1 MIKDINFC
9 TTDTTAIRDSI
20 IEIYQ
25 AISGRSLGLADPIR
39 LFLYS
44 VADIIVQQRVIIN
57 NGLKQNLL
65 YYATGDN
72 LDHLGYLVDT
82 DRLEASKAVTT
93 LKITLSAPIN
103 KNVIIPAGTR
113 VSTSDNYV
121 FATDRDIVIT
131 PGNTEGFVD
140 ATAAEAGEKYNDYV
154 TGMICRIIDP
164 IAYVDSIVNIT
175 KSEGGADEES
185 DEAYRNR
192 IHEAPESFSN
202 AGSSGAYRYYAMTA
216 NPLIADVSVTSP
228 SPGEVLI
235 QPLLSSGEL
244 PDEEILQ
251 EVKNVLTDSKV
262 RPLTDKVIVKAPDI
276 KKYNLDLTYY
286 ISRSDSVNASEICTQ
301 IEQAINDY
309 VSWQKGKLGRD
320 INPTEIYYRIRDAGA
335 KYADIRSPAGRI
347 IVADNEM
354 AVAET
359 ISVAYGGLEDD

>member
-1 MIKDINFC
+1 MLEDINFC
-9 TTDTTAIRDSI
+9 TTDTVSIRDNI
-20 IEIYQ
+20 IEAYH
-25 AISGRSLGLADPIR
+25 AVSGRSLGLADPIR

-44 VADIIVQQRVIIN
+44 VADIIAQQRVIIN

-65 YYATGDN
+65 YYATKDN

-82 DRLEASKAVTT
+82 TRLEATKAVTT
-93 LKITLSAPIN
+93 LKVTLSAVIN

-113 VSTSDNYV
+113 VSTTDNYV

-131 PGNTEGFVD
+131 SGNVEGFAD
-140 ATAAEAGEKYNDYV
+140 ATAVEAGEAYNGYV
-154 TGMICRIIDP
+154 AGMICHIIDP
-164 IAYVDSIVNIT
+164 IAYVETIVNTT
-175 KSEGGADEES
+175 KSEGGADKES
-185 DEAYRNR
+185 DEAYRKR

-216 NPLIADVSVTSP
+216 NPLIADVAVTSP

-262 RPLTDKVIVKAPDI
+262 RPLTDKVIVQAPDV
-276 KKYNLDLTYY
+276 KRYNIDLTYY
-286 ISRSDSVNASEICTQ
+286 VSQSYSINTTEICTQ
-301 IEQAINDY
+301 VEQAINNY
-309 VSWQKGKLGRD
+309 ISWQKEKLGRD
-320 INPTEIYYRIRDAGA
+320 INPTELYYRIRDAGA
-335 KYADIRSPAGRI
+335 KYADIRSPSGRI

-354 AVAET
+354 AVVEDVSIT
-359 ISVAYGGLEDD
+359 YGGIEDD